1 MAFKLKS
8 GNKPAFKQ
16 MGAMGLEPLQ
26 ESPYMQT
33 TEKPRI
39 LESGEN
45 VGKLEGYTWSPGEN
59 AYILDSSL
67 VDPVKV
73 NPPPTSSNNGGGKT
87 SINISNKIAEDTN
100 VTKTQY
106 VDGKLRKKTITY
118 TNPKS
123 MPGVQ
128 KISQKQKPG
137 RDIVKTKIKYTDSKT
152 GEQYITKQK
161 KKRGGEVKEKGRKKG
176 SILSIQDKEKISK
189 LFKRKK

>member
-1 MAFKLKS
+1 MAMELKKKDNMPSKYGFGNKRKSGFKLKS

-33 TEKPRI
+33 ALNIRGGKPRI

-45 VGKLEGYTWSPGEN
+45 VGELEGYTWSPGEN

-67 VDPVKV
+67 VDPAELNTSEVDHGNV
-73 NPPPTSSNNGGGKT
+73 NTPSTSGSGSYTGSTTSGGGGKT
-87 SINISNKIAEDTN
+87 STNISNKIAEDTN

-106 VDGKLRKKTITY
+106 IDGKLRKKTITY

-128 KISQKQKPG
+128 KISQN
-137 RDIVKTKIKYTDSKT
+137 KY
-152 GEQYITKQK
+152 
-161 KKRGGEVKEKGRKKG
+161 
-176 SILSIQDKEKISK
+176 
-189 LFKRKK
+189 